1 MEKILS
7 GKPVANAVY
16 EQIRTAVSNLKSKPT
31 MALLLAGE
39 DPASAY
45 YVKNIVKQASKLDM
59 QVDLINLPDNISTDE
74 YITKL
79 NHLNQDDQ
87 VHGIMIQKPLPK
99 QLEGV
104 LIDNSINPDKDLDGI
119 NPVNLGKIFL
129 AQDCF
134 VSCTAAAALE
144 LIRHYQIDTRGRHVV
159 ILGRSAV
166 VAKPLAGLL
175 LQKSESGNATV
186 TLCHTY
192 TQNLEELTRSADIL
206 ITAIGKPRFVKS
218 DMITEKTICL
228 DVGINLIHD
237 PEKGDVYVGDI
248 DYDDCF
254 NKAAAITPVPG
265 GIGSITTSILL
276 KHLLKA
282 AILQEAQEKK
292 LT

>member
-1 MEKILS
+1 MDKILS
-7 GKPVANAVY
+7 GKPVANAIY
-16 EQIRTAVSNLKSKPT
+16 EQIRTAVASLERKPT

-59 QVDLINLPDNISTDE
+59 RVDLINLPDTIRTGDF
-74 YITKL
+74 ITRL
-79 NHLNQDDQ
+79 NSLNQDDQ

-99 QLEGV
+99 QLDGI

-119 NPVNLGKIFL
+119 NPVNLGRIFL
-129 AQDCF
+129 SQDCF
-134 VSCTAAAALE
+134 VPCTAAAAME
-144 LIRHYQIDTRGRHVV
+144 LIRHYQIETKGRHVV

-206 ITAIGKPRFVKS
+206 ITAIGRPRFVKS
-218 DMITEKTICL
+218 YMVTQKTICL
-228 DVGINLIHD
+228 DVGINLIQD
-237 PEKGDVYVGDI
+237 AEKGDFYVGDI
-248 DYDDCF
+248 DYEDCF
-254 NKAAAITPVPG
+254 DKVTAITPVPG

-282 AILQEAQEKK
+282 AML
-292 LT
+292 